1 MKSLKLMTL
10 VFVLFL
16 SACAQN
22 AKQVS
27 NAPEAIIPT
36 TGVGSLSIS
45 PVTFEEHLQLRD
57 AVKNECKLLT
67 KLPAFVKSYASDQYA
82 SISTESANTKTGD
95 HLFIQI
101 VEITNSKKNLWTG
114 QGVGQYIG
122 VEGYLMKKGKKVAS
136 FKGRRSTT
144 GGFMGGYKGTCALL
158 GRCTKTLGKDIASWL
173 KNPVDNARLG
183 NM

>member
-1 MKSLKLMTL
+1 MKSLKLIMI
-10 VFVLFL
+10 VFTLFL

-22 AKQVS
+22 ATQVS
-27 NAPEAIIPT
+27 NTPEAVIPT

-45 PVTFEEHLQLRD
+45 PVTFKEHLQLRD

-67 KLPAFVKSYASDQYA
+67 KLPGFVKSYAYNQYA
-82 SISTESANTKTGD
+82 SITTESADTKKGD

-101 VEITNSKKNLWTG
+101 VEITNTKKNLWTG

-122 VEGYLMKKGKKVAS
+122 VEGYLMKKGKKIAS

-144 GGFMGGYKGTCALL
+144 GGLMGGYKGTCALL
-158 GRCTKTLGKDIASWL
+158 GRCTKTLGKDIAAWL
-173 KNPVDNARLG
+173 NNPHDNARLG

>member
-1 MKSLKLMTL
+1 MKSLKLIMV
-10 VFVLFL
+10 VFILFL

-22 AKQVS
+22 TKQVS
-27 NAPEAIIPT
+27 NEPDVAIPT

-57 AVKNECKLLT
+57 AVKNECQLLT
-67 KLPAFVKSYASDQYA
+67 KLPGFVKSYANSQYA
-82 SISTESANTKTGD
+82 DITTESAKTKSGD

-136 FKGRRSTT
+136 FKGRRATT

-158 GRCTKTLGKDIASWL
+158 GRCTKALGKDIAVWL

-183 NM
+183 DM